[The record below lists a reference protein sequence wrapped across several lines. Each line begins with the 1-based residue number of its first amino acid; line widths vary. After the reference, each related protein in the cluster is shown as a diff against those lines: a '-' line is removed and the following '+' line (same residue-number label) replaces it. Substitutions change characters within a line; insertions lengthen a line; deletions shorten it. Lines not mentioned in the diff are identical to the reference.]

1 VTLAGLILPLASV
14 EMYLVARGLRAA
26 GAYPDAKVVRGT
38 GSAAD
43 VKAIGAGRGIVLSRG
58 AGPGLLYEWTF
69 DQPIITVRTI
79 GRQNDYDDGEQLA
92 GAVDRWMLADSNVDI
107 GGWRAL
113 FVVRTGGGPTCI
125 QVDTARRAHFSCSYV
140 MPVTSGL

>member
-1 VTLAGLILPLASV
+1 VTLAGGIALPLASV
-14 EMYLVARGLRAA
+14 EMYLNARGL
-26 GAYPDAKVVRGT
+26 GASTGYRDAKVVRGT

-43 VKAIGAGRGIVLSRG
+43 VKQVGAGRGIVLSRG
-58 AGPGLLYEWTF
+58 AGPGLLYEWAF

-79 GRQNDYDDGEQLA
+79 GRQNDYDDGERFA
-92 GAVDRWMLADSNVDI
+92 GADSNVDI

-113 FVVRTGGGPTCI
+113 YVVRAGGGPTCI

-140 MPVTSGL
+140 MPVASGL